1 MKKDKSEKIHNSSPL
16 TFCARG
22 FKLFLISSLLKRSVE
37 GIISIYSRVDKI
49 LQRDRTWLYIC
60 LATLHQHSDSFI
72 ELHHT
77 SARVNEWMQK
87 SKKAKT
93 IQKRNILPLGDI
105 AAKRRFQNTKV
116 WVGKINLVKPSI
128 NLRLKIIFLKK
139 TIFSHPVAQNTWRQR
154 VKSN

>member
-72 ELHHT
+72 ELYHT
-77 SARVNEWMQK
+77 KCKGEWMNA
-87 SKKAKT
+87 KAKT

-116 WVGKINLVKPSI
+116 CVGKINLVKPSI
-128 NLRLKIIFLKK
+128 NLRLKIIFLMK